1 MGIGYEFTCEK
12 CGHTYDVM
20 LGSGFLLP
28 SVYEEAIEDIREGK
42 MGEEYREILLENP
55 WAAVDCENELYK
67 CRCGNWSVEQCN
79 DLYLPKDPEA
89 VRKMKYGEKTAEELG
104 ELPYVMQWELK
115 ENFTLARQ
123 REHRCKKCGREM
135 RKILRPEAYVRRYG
149 LPCPKCG
156 EKNRFVLGE
165 TPVMYWD

>member
-28 SVYEEAIEDIREGK
+28 TLFRDTLEEIREGK
-42 MGEEYREILLENP
+42 LGEEFREILLKNP

-79 DLYLPKDPEA
+79 DLYVPKDPEA
-89 VRKMKYGEKTAEELG
+89 VRKMKYGEKTAEEWG
-104 ELPYVMQWELK
+104 ELPYVMKWQLDK
-115 ENFTLARQ
+115 YFSLARQ
-123 REHRCKKCGREM
+123 RTHLCKKCGREM
-135 RKILRPEAYVRRYG
+135 KKIKHPDESIRCSGLSCPE
-149 LPCPKCG
+149 CG
-156 EKNRFVLGE
+156 AKNRFVLGE